1 MTYEVLEQINAMA
14 DDIFAEGIE
23 AERIGRVADDTAKK
37 MKAIGSIRMLQPKE
51 HGGMEAHPREFAE
64 TVMRMASLNPSA
76 GWVHGIVGVHPW
88 QLAFAD
94 PKVQQ
99 EIWGSDP
106 DTWMASPYM
115 PGGMC
120 IPTDGGYKFSGRW
133 QFSSGTDHCDW
144 AFLGAMACDKDG
156 NMEMPPRML
165 HVIIPRTDYEIIE
178 DSWDVMGLR
187 GTGSKDLV
195 VKDAYVPRLPRHGLR
210 RGHRRH
216 GSAQV
221 RAHRDAVPH
230 AVVEHVPPRN
240 HRRHD
245 RHLRGN
251 ALPRQRVP
259 SRSHQR
265 AGYGGQGRPVHLV
278 RHRSGN
284 RRHPGWRATPCL
296 PTSTACGIAWTQ
308 ARK

>member
-195 VKDAYVPRLPRHGLR
+195 VKDAYVPDYRVMDCDEVIDGT
-210 RGHRRH
+210 
-216 GSAQV
+216 AV
-221 RAHRDAVPH
+221 RK
-230 AVVEHVPPRN
+230 
-240 HRRHD
+240 
-245 RHLRGN
+245 
-251 ALPRQRVP
+251 
-259 SRSHQR
+259 
-265 AGYGGQGRPVHLV
+265 YGRTETLYLMTW
-278 RHRSGN
+278 S
-284 RRHPGWRATPCL
+284 
-296 PTSTACGIAWTQ
+296 
-308 ARK
+308 

>member
-165 HVIIPRTDYEIIE
+165 HVIIPRTDY
-178 DSWDVMGLR
+178 
-187 GTGSKDLV
+187 
-195 VKDAYVPRLPRHGLR
+195 
-210 RGHRRH
+210 
-216 GSAQV
+216 
-221 RAHRDAVPH
+221 
-230 AVVEHVPPRN
+230 
-240 HRRHD
+240 
-245 RHLRGN
+245 
-251 ALPRQRVP
+251 
-259 SRSHQR
+259 
-265 AGYGGQGRPVHLV
+265 
-278 RHRSGN
+278 
-284 RRHPGWRATPCL
+284 
-296 PTSTACGIAWTQ
+296 
-308 ARK
+308 

>member
-1 MTYEVLEQINAMA
+1 M
-14 DDIFAEGIE
+14 
-23 AERIGRVADDTAKK
+23 ADDTAKK

-195 VKDAYVPRLPRHGLR
+195 VKDAYVPDYRVMDCDEVIDGTAVRKYGRTETLYLMPWSNIFPLGITAARSASARECSSTPTSTKPIASTRRARRSRTTRTPCSPSVRQPPTSGL
-210 RGHRRH
+210 
-216 GSAQV
+216 
-221 RAHRDAVPH
+221 
-230 AVVEHVPPRN
+230 
-240 HRRHD
+240 
-245 RHLRGN
+245 
-251 ALPRQRVP
+251 
-259 SRSHQR
+259 
-265 AGYGGQGRPVHLV
+265 
-278 RHRSGN
+278 
-284 RRHPGWRATPCL
+284 RATPCL
-296 PTSTACGIAWTQ
+296 PTSTACGIEWTL